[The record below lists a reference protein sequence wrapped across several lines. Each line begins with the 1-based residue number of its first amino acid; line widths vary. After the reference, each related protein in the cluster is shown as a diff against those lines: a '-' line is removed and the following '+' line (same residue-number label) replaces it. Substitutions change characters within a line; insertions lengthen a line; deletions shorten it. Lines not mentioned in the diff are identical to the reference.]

1 MFQNI
6 KCVEKI
12 VGQKVPRKCFAHFEM
27 LVNISECSDF
37 LSHFRFD
44 SKTVHIVMKKYLAKI
59 SDQMFTK
66 HFRMFQA

>member
-6 KCVEKI
+6 KCVGKI

-37 LSHFRFD
+37 LSHFRFV
-44 SKTVHIVMKKYLAKI
+44 SKTVHIVMKKIFSKNFH
-59 SDQMFTK
+59 QMFTK